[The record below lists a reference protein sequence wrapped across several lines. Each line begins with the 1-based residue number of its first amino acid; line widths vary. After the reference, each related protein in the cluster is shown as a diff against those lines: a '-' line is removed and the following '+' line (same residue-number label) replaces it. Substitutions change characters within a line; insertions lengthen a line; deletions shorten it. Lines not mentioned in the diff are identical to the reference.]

1 MSARRSRLAA
11 VIGLAIGAVAVVAP
25 TATAT
30 PSATACP
37 DLDVVFARGT
47 TEIPGPGVV
56 GKPLIPAVQRALPG
70 KSVSS
75 YAVDYAASI
84 DQSSAGPGATDM
96 TRHVVRLA
104 AACPGTKFVLGG
116 LSQGASV
123 TDIAIGVESGLGSGE
138 TVPAGLADRVVAVVA
153 FGNPLGGLFRRTI
166 KDASPVYGP
175 KALEICNL
183 GDLVCGGLGTRGP
196 GFGHL
201 SYAFDGSVEMA
212 AGFIGHNYR

>member
-1 MSARRSRLAA
+1 MSARWGRWTAA
-11 VIGLAIGAVAVVAP
+11 IGLAVGAVAIPAPVAE
-25 TATAT
+25 ATA
-30 PSATACP
+30 ACP

-70 KSVSS
+70 KSVTS

-104 AACPGTKFVLGG
+104 AACPSTKFVLGG

-123 TDIAIGVESGLGSGE
+123 TDIAIGLKTGLGTGE

-153 FGNPLGGLFRRTI
+153 FGNPLGGLFRQTI
-166 KDASPVYGP
+166 KDTSAVYGP
-175 KALEICNL
+175 KALELCNL

-201 SYAFDGSVEMA
+201 SYAFDGSVDLA
-212 AGFIGHNYR
+212 ARFIGHHYR